1 MKKIIAIVI
10 FCISLHSCIKEQEVN
25 GSKENFNGK
34 WTLSRMSSSR
44 PNTETTG
51 EAMVWQE
58 SYTFSKDSTFTKTR
72 VENAKSTTVSG
83 TFSFK
88 KETDGEYLILTHAKK
103 TELIG
108 SCMGNLQE
116 ILYFSDKN
124 TLSST
129 WKNCDGPGL
138 EYNK

>member
-1 MKKIIAIVI
+1 MKKLIALVI
-10 FCISLHSCIKEQEVN
+10 LSISFHSCIKEQEGN
-25 GSKENFNGK
+25 GSKEDIYGK
-34 WTLSRMSSSR
+34 WNLVSMFGSR
-44 PNTETTG
+44 PNSVTTG
-51 EAMVWQE
+51 EAMSWQE
-58 SYTFSKDSTFTKTR
+58 SYTFDKDSTFTKTR
-72 VENAKSTTVSG
+72 VDNAKSTTVSG

-88 KETDGEYLILTHAKK
+88 KETDGEYLILTHTKK

-116 ILYFSDKN
+116 IFYFSDKN

-138 EYNK
+138 EYKK